1 MQVDDHIRA
10 CAEAACPPHDV
21 QEGGKVRLGKAAG
34 DFEGHVS
41 GIDIHTDKHTQFM
54 VHGVLQRDTS
64 KSQLHNS
71 AKTLRGCCPCHKP
84 ARPPRPQPAGFQAPA
99 GGCSG
104 QSMYWV

>member
-1 MQVDDHIRA
+1 M
-10 CAEAACPPHDV
+10 
-21 QEGGKVRLGKAAG
+21 GKAAG
-34 DFEGHVS
+34 DFEGHKS
-41 GIDIHTDKHTQFM
+41 GIGIHTDKHTQFM

-71 AKTLRGCCPCHKP
+71 AKTLLGCSPGHKR
-84 ARPPRPQPAGFQAPA
+84 ARTAQARYRSGFQAPA